1 MKNRMNK
8 KTALECIMGVVLV
21 ASLVCFYAYSQ
32 ELRISFAKELKSDE
46 RQTVHFRMDE
56 EDWSIPDMWEYY
68 SSLSYISQERFANQ
82 QCGSTNELLYC
93 AAWAGRTEGNEYVP
107 MGIQVTGVTVL
118 DTLPEEYIP
127 VAEEA
132 FSKKDSRTGVRNWNR
147 GVLNPQDR
155 SELITRERLEEL
167 TQYVLVDVTM
177 LNPSGKEL
185 SFSAR
190 NLCLSAID
198 ELGIDRPKAAE
209 GYHTYSAS
217 GKNALIECDQPLDE
231 VGVGG
236 NAGGDVVYYRKP
248 VQTLPKYLSS
258 FYVEQETH
266 LTFLYVLTNEELA
279 DGNLAFCSLKDRG
292 GEGKPAPSN
301 EGFAI
306 RLQEEIAYD
315 AQDDAVRT
323 Q

>member
-1 MKNRMNK
+1 MKSRINK
-8 KTALECIMGVVLV
+8 KTVLEFGMGIILVV
-21 ASLVCFYAYSQ
+21 SLVCFYAYSQ

-46 RQTVHFRMDE
+46 KQAVHFRMDE

-68 SSLSYISQERFANQ
+68 SSLSYISQERFALQ
-82 QCGSTNELLYC
+82 QSGRSDELLYF
-93 AAWAGRTEGNEYVP
+93 AAWAGGKEGNEYVP
-107 MGIQVTGVTVL
+107 VGIQVTGVTVL
-118 DTLPEEYIP
+118 DTLPEEYVP
-127 VAEEA
+127 AAEEA
-132 FSKKDSRTGVRNWNR
+132 FSKEDSDTGIRNWNR

-155 SELITRERLEEL
+155 LELITRERLEEL

-190 NLCLSAID
+190 NMCLSAVD
-198 ELGIDRPKAAE
+198 ELGEDRPKADA

-217 GKNALIECDQPLDE
+217 GKNVLVECDQPLDE
-231 VGVGG
+231 VSVGK
-236 NAGGDVVYYRKP
+236 NAGGDVIYYREP
-248 VQTLPKYLSS
+248 VQTLPKYISS

-279 DGNLAFCSLKDRG
+279 DDNLAFCSLKDRG

-301 EGFAI
+301 EGFVI

-315 AQDDAVRT
+315 AQDDAART
-323 Q
+323 R